1 MALSFHT
8 CISSLNPLL
17 PQPQNPSPITFK
29 FTTYCPS
36 NRTVQVHAAKSKR
49 KPKPSFFE
57 QIHHKWSL
65 KLTSTRDKFPWQE
78 QEQEQQQQQEEEEEE
93 EEEDIKEV
101 DAVPSVSDTVSF
113 NLPNRLTTP
122 PWIHGTTPKQAHFD
136 YQPRKGDNS
145 IHGVFENRE
154 DNVVNGVIDKEQ
166 RIEKE
171 VNLDNNFEEQ
181 AVDFDDA
188 SVFQLPEAKEINDCS
203 VHRYVENREE
213 DNVEEDS
220 REDNVANKK
229 ESIGKKVNCNL
240 NKFKDKHYYNSVELP
255 GDKEKSTVSDL
266 NDVVSLTEKPFDG
279 DDGDFGNIEVYND
292 GHCDSFENLS
302 CKDLNDVVSVTKKRL
317 GDFENV
323 EVSNNGVSNS
333 NELPWKRTSGLDS
346 LGEDKSRKKSNTD
359 LAERMLPEH
368 ELKRLRNVALRMLE
382 RIKVGATGITQDLVD
397 AIHEKWKLDE
407 VVKLKF
413 EWPLSCNMKRTH
425 EILES
430 RTGGLIIWRSG
441 SSVVLYRGTTYKF
454 QCVQSYSKQN
464 EAGMDVL
471 QYAEEATNGATS
483 SAGMKDLA
491 RTMESIIPDAAKYLK
506 DLSQKELMDFSE
518 LNHLL
523 DELGPRYKDWC
534 GREPLP
540 VDADLLP
547 AVVPGYKSPLRLLP
561 YGVKPS
567 LSNKDTT
574 KFRRLARTTP
584 PHFVLG
590 RNRELQGLAN
600 AMVKLWERSAIA
612 KIAIKRGVQYT
623 RNEIMAEE
631 LKRLTGGTLLS
642 RNKEYIVFYRG
653 NDFLP
658 PVINE
663 TLKERKKLAFLYQD
677 EEDQARQMTSAF
689 VGSSVKTTKGPLVA
703 GTLAETVAAISR
715 WGNQP
720 SSEDVE
726 EMIRDSA
733 LARHASL
740 VKHLENKL
748 AQAKGKLKK
757 SEKDLAKVQENLEPT
772 ELPTDLETI
781 SDEERFLFR
790 KIGLSMK
797 PYLFLGRRGVFDGT
811 IENMH
816 LHWKYRELVKIIVER
831 KGIAQVKHIAI
842 SLEAESGGVLVSV
855 DRTTKGYAIIVYR
868 GKNYMRPQAMRPEN
882 LLTRRQ
888 ALARSVE
895 LQRYEALKHHITDLQ
910 ERIELVTSELEEMK
924 ADKKSEG
931 YNKALYSKFDD
942 AFIPNEDEEG
952 EEEPIL
958 KVQDPQTVRRTS

>member
-17 PQPQNPSPITFK
+17 LQPQNPSPITFK

-78 QEQEQQQQQEEEEEE
+78 QEQQQQQQQQEEE

-122 PWIHGTTPKQAHFD
+122 PWIHGATPKQAHFD

-154 DNVVNGVIDKEQ
+154 DNVVNGVIDKEE

-171 VNLDNNFEEQ
+171 VNLDNNFKEQ
-181 AVDFDDA
+181 VVDFDDA
-188 SVFQLPEAKEINDCS
+188 SVFQLPEAKEIKDCS
-203 VHRYVENREE
+203 VHRYAENR
-213 DNVEEDS
+213 EEDS

-229 ESIGKKVNCNL
+229 ESVGKKINCNL
-240 NKFKDKHYYNSVELP
+240 NKFKDNHYYNSVELP
-255 GDKEKSTVSDL
+255 GDKEKSIVTDL

-279 DDGDFGNIEVYND
+279 DDGEFGNIEVCND

-302 CKDLNDVVSVTKKRL
+302 CKDLNDVVSVTKKQL

-413 EWPLSCNMKRTH
+413 EWPLSCNMRRTH

-454 QCVQSYSKQN
+454 QCVQSYTKQN

-506 DLSQKELMDFSE
+506 DLSQEELMDFSE

-561 YGVKPS
+561 YGVKPC
-567 LSNKDTT
+567 LSNKNTT
-574 KFRRLARTTP
+574 NFRRLARTTP

-663 TLKERKKLAFLYQD
+663 TLKERRKLAFLYQD

-689 VGSSVKTTKGPLVA
+689 IGSSVKATKGPLVA
-703 GTLAETVAAISR
+703 GTLVETVAAISR

-726 EMIRDSA
+726 EMIRDSS

-842 SLEAESGGVLVSV
+842 SLEAESGGLLVSV

-910 ERIELVTSELEEMK
+910 ERIELVTSELEEME
-924 ADKKSEG
+924 ADKKSKV
-931 YNKALYSKFDD
+931 YKALHSKFDD
-942 AFIPNEDEEG
+942 ASILNEDKEG
-952 EEEPIL
+952 EEEPIF
-958 KVQDPQTVRRTS
+958 KSKGP

>member
-1 MALSFHT
+1 M
-8 CISSLNPLL
+8 
-17 PQPQNPSPITFK
+17 
-29 FTTYCPS
+29 
-36 NRTVQVHAAKSKR
+36 
-49 KPKPSFFE
+49 
-57 QIHHKWSL
+57 
-65 KLTSTRDKFPWQE
+65 
-78 QEQEQQQQQEEEEEE
+78 
-93 EEEDIKEV
+93 
-101 DAVPSVSDTVSF
+101 SF

-122 PWIHGTTPKQAHFD
+122 PWIHGATPKQAHFD

-154 DNVVNGVIDKEQ
+154 DNVVNGVIDKEE

-171 VNLDNNFEEQ
+171 VNLDNNFKEQ
-181 AVDFDDA
+181 VVDFDDA
-188 SVFQLPEAKEINDCS
+188 SVFQLPEAKEIKDCS
-203 VHRYVENREE
+203 VHRYAENREE
-213 DNVEEDS
+213 DNAEEDS

-229 ESIGKKVNCNL
+229 ESVGKKINCNL

-255 GDKEKSTVSDL
+255 GDKEKSIVTDL

-279 DDGDFGNIEVYND
+279 DDGDFGNIEVCND

-302 CKDLNDVVSVTKKRL
+302 CKDSNDVVSVTKKQL

-441 SSVVLYRGTTYKF
+441 SSVVMYRGTTYKF
-454 QCVQSYSKQN
+454 QCVQSYTKQN

-471 QYAEEATNGATS
+471 QYAEEATNSATS

-506 DLSQKELMDFSE
+506 DLSQEELMDFSE

-561 YGVKPS
+561 YGVKPC
-567 LSNKDTT
+567 LSNKNTT
-574 KFRRLARTTP
+574 NFRRLARTTP

-663 TLKERKKLAFLYQD
+663 TLKERRKLAFLYQD
-677 EEDQARQMTSAF
+677 EEDQARQMTPALI
-689 VGSSVKTTKGPLVA
+689 GSSVKTTKGPLVA
-703 GTLAETVAAISR
+703 GTLVETVAAISR

-868 GKNYMRPQAMRPEN
+868 GKNYMRPRAMRPEN

-910 ERIELVTSELEEMK
+910 ERIELVTSELEEME
-924 ADKKSEG
+924 ADKKSEV
-931 YNKALYSKFDD
+931 YKALYSKFDD
-942 AFIPNEDEEG
+942 ASILNEDEEG

-958 KVQDPQTVRRTS
+958 KVQYPNSEEDKLEDVPVYDSS